1 MEFNK
6 DVFQSKLR
14 KLIGGEN
21 KIDFAASHKISR
33 ANLTR
38 LLGDSLTS
46 PPNKDTL
53 RKLAGDSEEDYE
65 ELLYACGYAS
75 TPAQARKQ
83 RSFEERIQLN
93 INDMRSGFAQMTKN
107 VRLYDSIRDFIDE
120 YIMFYSF
127 EDCKL
132 GVIKNGEYEGELH
145 PAAENYA
152 NITLSFS
159 DKEGTCYTY
168 AVIYY
173 AETKG
178 GKIAVLDVAMDGD
191 SLVEAE
197 FMSEE
202 TYAKYGID
210 KETLVDL
217 NCVYI
222 VHESREQKL
231 LRSIFGNIAQYPKT
245 IVGFGFEVSDVPEK
259 FDAFLFAHALSVPE
273 DRLIYEYV
281 YGQGINAVDH
291 FLSYEDE
298 ETSETGFGAVIS
310 TIIRAETSMPFAYY
324 ESDNEV
330 NGDGKCYV
338 MIPDALDAYT
348 LSDLVSVTKKYAK
361 ELGIKTFGECIVF
374 TYGIEDINMHYEV
387 ED

>member
-127 EDCKL
+127 EDCK
-132 GVIKNGEYEGELH
+132 
-145 PAAENYA
+145 
-152 NITLSFS
+152 
-159 DKEGTCYTY
+159 
-168 AVIYY
+168 
-173 AETKG
+173 
-178 GKIAVLDVAMDGD
+178 
-191 SLVEAE
+191 
-197 FMSEE
+197 
-202 TYAKYGID
+202 
-210 KETLVDL
+210 
-217 NCVYI
+217 
-222 VHESREQKL
+222 
-231 LRSIFGNIAQYPKT
+231 
-245 IVGFGFEVSDVPEK
+245 
-259 FDAFLFAHALSVPE
+259 
-273 DRLIYEYV
+273 
-281 YGQGINAVDH
+281 
-291 FLSYEDE
+291 
-298 ETSETGFGAVIS
+298 
-310 TIIRAETSMPFAYY
+310 
-324 ESDNEV
+324 
-330 NGDGKCYV
+330 
-338 MIPDALDAYT
+338 
-348 LSDLVSVTKKYAK
+348 
-361 ELGIKTFGECIVF
+361 
-374 TYGIEDINMHYEV
+374 
-387 ED
+387 